1 MQLGNS
7 SVRWG
12 VVSKTFHWVIVVLI
26 IVQYTLAQV
35 AEDLPLGLQKFT
47 TLARHK
53 SIGLTIFGLAILRLL
68 WRWANA
74 TPELPDTLKPWEKGI
89 AKTTHFALYLLL
101 FAMPV
106 TGWLMSSAANF
117 PVSWFGFFTLPDLVA
132 PDRGLQETLHDVH
145 ETLFR
150 ILVALAVLHVAAALK
165 HHFWLK
171 DDVLSRMVPFMRVSG
186 DDSPRGADR

>member
-1 MQLGNS
+1 MQIGNS
-7 SVRWG
+7 RVQWG
-12 VVSKTFHWVIVVLI
+12 FVSKTFHWIIVVLI

-53 SIGLTIFGLAILRLL
+53 SIGLTILGLAILRLL
-68 WRWANA
+68 WRWANP
-74 TPELPDTLKPWEKGI
+74 TPELPGTLKPWEKKL
-89 AKTTHFALYLLL
+89 ATTTHFAMYLLL

-117 PVSWFGFFTLPDLVA
+117 PVSWFGVFTLPDLLA

-145 ETLFR
+145 ETLFKF
-150 ILVALAVLHVAAALK
+150 LVTLAVLHVAAALK

-171 DDVLSRMVPFMRVSG
+171 DDVLRRMVPFMSVSRDNSSRG
-186 DDSPRGADR
+186 DR